1 MKDYYII
8 LGLPKAAD
16 KNRIKKAYRDKA
28 KELHPD
34 KANTPENRQKFLD
47 AQEAY
52 ETLADDDKRADYD
65 RKLKNQQKGSRVSV
79 SRKSGPPPHSRRKTG
94 RGPLEDVP
102 FPGFTQSRQQQV
114 QVRQLRA
121 ELVLSPEEAA
131 AGGRFR
137 LSVPITKRCPYCG
150 YGSFFEQLLCPAC
163 SGQGQSHFQ
172 KPLIL
177 ELAPH
182 TPSGTTFHQVVDD
195 SAGVRTELELTVLVE
210 SGGH

>member
-16 KNRIKKAYRDKA
+16 KNRIKQAYRDKA

-34 KANTPENRQKFLD
+34 KANTAENRQKFLD

-52 ETLADDDKRADYD
+52 ETLTDDDKRAAYD
-65 RKLKNQQKGSRVSV
+65 RKLKNQQEGSRVRV
-79 SRKSGPPPHSRRKTG
+79 SRNAGPPPHSRRKTG

-102 FPGFTQSRQQQV
+102 FPGFAQSRQQQV
-114 QVRQLRA
+114 WQLRA
-121 ELVLSPEEAA
+121 ELVLNPDEAA
-131 AGGRFR
+131 SGGRFR
-137 LSVPITKRCPYCG
+137 LSVPITRRCPYCG
-150 YGSFFEQLLCPAC
+150 HGSFFEQLLCPAC
-163 SGQGQSHFQ
+163 SGQGQSRFQ

-195 SAGVRTELELTVLVE
+195 SDGVRTDLELTVLIE
-210 SGGH
+210 SGGS